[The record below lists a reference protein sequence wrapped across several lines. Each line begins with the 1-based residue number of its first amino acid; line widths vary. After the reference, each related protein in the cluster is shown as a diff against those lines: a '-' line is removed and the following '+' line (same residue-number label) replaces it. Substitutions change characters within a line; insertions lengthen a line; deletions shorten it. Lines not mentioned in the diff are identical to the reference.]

1 MFNIYLF
8 AHWSACVW
16 RLIGDNEEGKG
27 WISYYHLDQISDLYQ
42 YIYSLYYVIVV
53 INTVGFGDIVAQ
65 SIKERV
71 FMIFFINFACILF
84 AYNIN
89 RIGMILQNMNKGEN
103 ELKRMIH
110 SINGYMKLNNIDFSL
125 KIKIRNY
132 LEYIWQAEKKQ
143 NNKET
148 QEIINRLSKSL
159 KEELLLNANGFVLG
173 ELPLFKNNFS
183 KQSMRKIICQMKQ
196 INMIPGD
203 MIFQE
208 NGTNDE
214 NLYIVQDGK
223 VELFNEISQG
233 KTVSLN
239 ILKKGDYFG
248 EISFFTGFPRTTSA
262 KSLSFSSL
270 FVVKKDNF
278 LNIIKENNEDYE
290 RFCFLK
296 DRISLNK
303 EYGGILNN
311 CYSCK
316 KDNHTILQCPLLHLS
331 LSPERI
337 LEKYN
342 FNIIQ
347 ERKIFSR
354 RKKKILNFRTSFKH
368 VRKSAKKITCDL
380 LKIIEM
386 EKDENIL
393 DEESLNEQSEAKN
406 ESCEPSEQTD
416 EISEN
421 SMVDSQKMRFIYNK
435 TNSLSHKEGEFI
447 EESNSMKL
455 KDGDLISENKISVK
469 IESKEIADENF
480 MKKTLK
486 ETLDIDAVQSYNV
499 YFPKQNIEKLIR
511 KINRIVFRKERKMKT
526 FLFLQNYMNSPKI
539 VKQSVF
545 SPKGS
550 LGKIKMKFGI
560 ETKKNSEKERRLS
573 NFTKN
578 KQKKDLTG
586 KITKK
591 NLTKINIFLGK
602 LRNFL
607 RLICSKSK

>member
-132 LEYIWQAEKKQ
+132 LEYIWQAEKTQ
-143 NNKET
+143 NNNET

-159 KEELLLNANGFVLG
+159 KEELLLNANGFVLD
-173 ELPLFKNNFS
+173 ELSLFKNNFS
-183 KQSMRKIICQMKQ
+183 EQSMRKIICQMKQ

-203 MIFQE
+203 IIFQE

-233 KTVSLN
+233 KTVSLK

-270 FVVKKDNF
+270 FVVTKDNF

-290 RFCFLK
+290 TFCFIK

-303 EYGGILNN
+303 KYGDILTY

-316 KDNHTILQCPLLHLS
+316 KDNHLILQCPLLHLS

-354 RKKKILNFRTSFKH
+354 RKKKILNFRKNLRH
-368 VRKSAKKITCDL
+368 LRKSAKKITSDL

-386 EKDENIL
+386 EKDYNTSN
-393 DEESLNEQSEAKN
+393 EESLYEQSEAKN
-406 ESCEPSEQTD
+406 ESCEPSESLQKD
-416 EISEN
+416 DNPEKLMSE
-421 SMVDSQKMRFIYNK
+421 SQKMRKRFIYSK
-435 TNSLSHKEGEFI
+435 TISLSQKEGEFI
-447 EESNSMKL
+447 EEKENNSLKL
-455 KDGDLISENKISVK
+455 KDGDLLSENKYFVK
-469 IESKEIADENF
+469 IETKEIADENL
-480 MKKTLK
+480 MKKQLK

-499 YFPKQNIEKLIR
+499 YFPKQNIEILIS

-526 FLFLQNYMNSPKI
+526 FLFLQNYMISPHQI
-539 VKQSVF
+539 FKQSVF
-545 SPKGS
+545 SHKES
-550 LGKIKMKFGI
+550 LRKMKMKFGI
-560 ETKKNSEKERRLS
+560 ETEKKGR
-573 NFTKN
+573 
-578 KQKKDLTG
+578 
-586 KITKK
+586 
-591 NLTKINIFLGK
+591 LTKVMTLKKTVKKI
-602 LRNFL
+602 LR
-607 RLICSKSK
+607 KG